1 MLRFL
6 LSFCAALL
14 FLTGS
19 AQTLVP
25 TAEPVMLVVGEDGT
39 TTEETSYEG
48 SAPLRVR
55 FEAHP
60 KDLDGRSARYEWRF
74 VKSGET
80 EPFLVRYDEDTEFEF
95 FESGTFSIQLLAT
108 FGQGDGIVNFEMDT
122 PFTIVVSESKLEV
135 PNAFTPNGDGI
146 NDVFRVKEGH
156 RSLVQF
162 RAIVVNR
169 WGKKVAEWTDPND
182 GWDGRVGGSEA
193 PDGAYYLMITARGAD
208 GRNYNIKKTI
218 NLLRKYEENATG
230 GIGG

>member
-6 LSFCAALL
+6 LSFCAVL
-14 FLTGS
+14 FSLIGS

-25 TAEPVMLVVGEDGT
+25 TAEPAMLVVGEDGK

-55 FEAHP
+55 WEARP
-60 KDLDGRSARYEWRF
+60 KHLDGRAARYEWRF

-80 EPFLVRYDEDTEFEF
+80 TPFLVRYDENTEFEF
-95 FESGTFSIQLLAT
+95 LESGTFSIQLLAT
-108 FGQGDGIVNFEMDT
+108 FGNGDETVNFEMDT
-122 PFTIVVSESKLEV
+122 PFSIVVSESKLEV

-146 NDVFRVKEGH
+146 NDIFRVKEGH

-169 WGKKVAEWTDPND
+169 WGKKVAEWSDPNE

-208 GRNYNIKKTI
+208 GRNYHIKKTI
-218 NLLRKYEENATG
+218 NLLRKYEENITG

>member
-6 LSFCAALL
+6 LSFFVVMCSHV
-14 FLTGS
+14 GS

-39 TTEETSYEG
+39 TTEETSHEG

-55 FEAHP
+55 WEARP
-60 KDLDGRSARYEWRF
+60 KHLDGQTARYEWRF

-80 EPFLVRYDEDTEFEF
+80 EPFLVRYDENTEFEF
-95 FESGTFSIQLLAT
+95 LESGTFSIKLLAT
-108 FGQGDGIVNFEMDT
+108 FGKGDETIDFEMDA
-122 PFTIVVSESKLEV
+122 PFAIVVSESKLEV

-169 WGKKVAEWTDPND
+169 WGKKVAEWSDPNE
-182 GWDGRVGGSEA
+182 GWDGRVGGTDA
-193 PDGAYYLMITARGAD
+193 PDGAYYLRITARGAD

-218 NLLRKYEENATG
+218 NLLRKYEENAAGGTG
-230 GIGG
+230 G